1 MTNRLENE
9 KTQRSWLAFLS
20 FDFDNWI
27 KTASEI
33 SAGFTGLKRK
43 APPTCAPPPPW
54 VHHKSLSWYNLF
66 MIFSTLF
73 TGNLH
78 LNITTPDHSDEVLHE
93 IEPYVFEWTGLAI
106 FYLQFRLCF
115 ITY

>member
-1 MTNRLENE
+1 
-9 KTQRSWLAFLS
+9 
-20 FDFDNWI
+20 
-27 KTASEI
+27 
-33 SAGFTGLKRK
+33 
-43 APPTCAPPPPW
+43 
-54 VHHKSLSWYNLF
+54 
-66 MIFSTLF
+66 MIFSTLN

-78 LNITTPDHSDEVLHE
+78 LNIMTPDHSDEVLNE

>member
-1 MTNRLENE
+1 VPYLQVWKE
-9 KTQRSWLAFLS
+9 KHPY
-20 FDFDNWI
+20 
-27 KTASEI
+27 
-33 SAGFTGLKRK
+33 
-43 APPTCAPPPPW
+43 PPLPLNTPQEF
-54 VHHKSLSWYNLF
+54 KLIQFIYD
-66 MIFSTLF
+66 IFNTY

-78 LNITTPDHSDEVLHE
+78 LNITTPDHSDEVLNE